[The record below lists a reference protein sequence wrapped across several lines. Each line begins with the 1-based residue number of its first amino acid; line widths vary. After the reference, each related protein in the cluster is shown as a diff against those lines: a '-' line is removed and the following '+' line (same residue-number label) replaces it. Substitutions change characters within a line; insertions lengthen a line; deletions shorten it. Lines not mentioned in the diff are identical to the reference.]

1 MKIKLLITL
10 ALAASVAVIA
20 AVFPKAN
27 KDKESLTLQV
37 LMAVLERLH
46 FAPQKIDDSLSQEIY
61 KEYLDGMDRSKRFLL
76 SSEVEQLAVYKNS
89 IDEQIDATTFEFFNL
104 TNTLMES
111 GTKRAQRVYQSII
124 DQEISITSSK
134 TYSSTNRD
142 FKTGSN

>member
-1 MKIKLLITL
+1 MKIKLFITL

-61 KEYLDGMDRSKRFLL
+61 NKNVKLKDFPGKKQKLL
-76 SSEVEQLAVYKNS
+76 KIQLC
-89 IDEQIDATTFEFFNL
+89 
-104 TNTLMES
+104 
-111 GTKRAQRVYQSII
+111 YQSSLFIKM
-124 DQEISITSSK
+124 T
-134 TYSSTNRD
+134 
-142 FKTGSN
+142 